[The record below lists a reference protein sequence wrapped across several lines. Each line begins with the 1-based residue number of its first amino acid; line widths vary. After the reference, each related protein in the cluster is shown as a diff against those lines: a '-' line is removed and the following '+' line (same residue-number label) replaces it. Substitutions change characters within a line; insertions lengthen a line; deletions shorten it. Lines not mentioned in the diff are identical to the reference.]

1 MTFSPKVP
9 REYRACFAWFE
20 LIVVYALIECA
31 LWSRRG
37 LIRNRWAL
45 AAAAAIAIFVAL
57 DVTLTDQPLARRLGL
72 ALPTTFGAGFVLAV
86 SLAAAAFLVFAV
98 RWAGGDVPANG
109 IWPSFGQSWAYVV
122 WALLQEFI
130 LQSFFFTRCEDLF
143 GGSKAV
149 WVAATL
155 FAVAHLPSPLLTTF
169 TFVAALFFC
178 SVFRRYRSIYPIA
191 VMHAILGLTVAATMP
206 DSLLHHMRV
215 GIGYL
220 RY

>member
-1 MTFSPKVP
+1 VTSSPKIP
-9 REYRACFAWFE
+9 REYRAYFAWFE
-20 LIVVYALIECA
+20 LIVVYGLIECA
-31 LWSRRG
+31 LWSRHG
-37 LIRNRWAL
+37 LARNRWAL
-45 AAAAAIAIFVAL
+45 AAAIAIAVFVTL
-57 DVTLTDQPLARRLGL
+57 DVTMTDQPLVRRLGL
-72 ALPTTFGAGFVLAV
+72 ALPTTFGAGVVLAV
-86 SLAAAAFLVFAV
+86 SMGTAIFLVFAV

-130 LQSFFFTRCEDLF
+130 LQSFFFTRCENMF
-143 GGSKAV
+143 GGSAAV

-178 SVFRRYRSIYPIA
+178 SVFRQYRSVYPIA
-191 VMHAILGLTVAATMP
+191 VMHAMLGLTVAATMP

>member
-1 MTFSPKVP
+1 MSFPTKVP
-9 REYRACFAWFE
+9 VKYRACFAWFE
-20 LIVVYALIECA
+20 LIVVYALIEGA

-37 LIRNRWAL
+37 LVRNRWAL
-45 AAAAAIAIFVAL
+45 AAAIAIAIFVAL
-57 DVTLTDQPLARRLGL
+57 DATLTDQPLLRRLGL
-72 ALPTTFGAGFVLAV
+72 ALPTTVAAGVVLAV
-86 SLAAAAFLVFAV
+86 SLAAAALMIFAV

-109 IWPSFGQSWAYVV
+109 IWPSFGQSWAYVL

-130 LQSFFFTRCEDLF
+130 LQSFFYTRCEDLF
-143 GGSKAV
+143 GGSAAV

-178 SVFRRYRSIYPIA
+178 SVFRQYRSVYPIA
-191 VMHAILGLTVAATMP
+191 VMHAFLGLTVAATMP

>member
-1 MTFSPKVP
+1 M
-9 REYRACFAWFE
+9 
-20 LIVVYALIECA
+20 
-31 LWSRRG
+31 
-37 LIRNRWAL
+37 
-45 AAAAAIAIFVAL
+45 
-57 DVTLTDQPLARRLGL
+57 DVTMTDQPLARRLGL
-72 ALPTTFGAGFVLAV
+72 ALPTTLGAGLVLAA
-86 SLAAAAFLVFAV
+86 SMGAALFLVFAV

-143 GGSKAV
+143 GGSAAV

-191 VMHAILGLTVAATMP
+191 VMHAILGLHRCHDYA
-206 DSLLHHMRV
+206 R
-215 GIGYL
+215 
-220 RY
+220 